1 MFKKIL
7 YILGGVII
15 LVGVFALGW
24 ILAASLGARAGF
36 AGIYGPGMMGGYGMP
51 MHAGRFGIMRGGFG
65 WGGPLFI
72 GGLAVLGWLLQIGLI
87 VAIVTWLIKPRGTQT
102 PTQSPSQAP
111 APTATPMPT
120 EPPVQSQ

>member
-15 LVGVFALGW
+15 LVGVFAFGW
-24 ILAASLGARAGF
+24 MLALNLGARAGL
-36 AGIYGPGMMGGYGMP
+36 AATYGPGMMGGYGMR
-51 MHAGRFGIMRGGFG
+51 MHGGLPFMRGGFG
-65 WGGPLFI
+65 WGGPLFM